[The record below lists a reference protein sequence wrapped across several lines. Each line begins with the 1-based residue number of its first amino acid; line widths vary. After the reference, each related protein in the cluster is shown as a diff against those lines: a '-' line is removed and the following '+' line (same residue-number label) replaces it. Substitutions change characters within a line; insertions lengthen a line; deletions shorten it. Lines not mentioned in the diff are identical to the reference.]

1 MKKIVAIID
10 AVNYK
15 EEQLDAIEYISGM
28 IKSTLT
34 IIMMEDVNSISTLM
48 APDFAE
54 GVPAHYYEIVIQA
67 ADEKKKI
74 IKENTAALQK
84 ACKERNITCT
94 IRGDKGSAVEETI
107 LESRFADLLLISR
120 DISFP
125 FLFDTNPTNYVKD
138 MLVTAQCPVMVIP
151 DNLIVPKGVIFCY
164 NGTYSSL
171 YAIRAFTALFPAL
184 VAKSCTVVY
193 VCEKNNNILPN
204 EKLLLEYLTCYSSDI
219 GVKILSGNI
228 ENVLT
233 GYLEGKSDYIST
245 FGAYG
250 RSRLSR
256 FFDDSSAESILRKMK
271 GPLFITH
278 P

>member
-1 MKKIVAIID
+1 MKKILAIID
-10 AVNYK
+10 AINYK
-15 EEQLDAIEYISGM
+15 EEQLDAIEYVSGM
-28 IKSTLT
+28 FKSKLT
-34 IIMMEDVNSISTLM
+34 IVMLEDNNSLSTLM

-74 IKENTAALQK
+74 IKKNTAALQK
-84 ACKERNITCT
+84 ACKERNIACA

-107 LESRFADLLLISR
+107 TESRFADLLLISK

-125 FLFDTNPTNYVKD
+125 FLFDGNPTSYVKD
-138 MLVTAQCPVMVIP
+138 ILVTAQCPVMVIP
-151 DNLIVPKGVIFCY
+151 DNLKAPKGVIFAY
-164 NGTYSSL
+164 NGTYSSM
-171 YAIRAFTALFPAL
+171 YAIRAFTSLFPAL

-193 VCEKNNNILPN
+193 VCEKGHKAPPH
-204 EKLLLEYLTCYSSDI
+204 EDLLKEYLATYSDSI
-219 GVKILSGNI
+219 EFKVLSGKTDDI
-228 ENVLT
+228 LT
-233 GYLEGKSDYIST
+233 GYLEGKSDYVTT

-256 FFDDSSAESILRKMK
+256 FFDDSSAESILKKMK

>member
-10 AVNYK
+10 AINYK

-34 IIMMEDVNSISTLM
+34 IIMMEDINSISTLM

-54 GVPAHYYEIVIQA
+54 GVPAHYYEIVIKA

-84 ACKERNITCT
+84 ACKERNIACT

-107 LESRFADLLLISR
+107 LESRFADLLLIGR

-125 FLFDTNPTNYVKD
+125 FLFDTNPTSYVRD
-138 MLVTAQCPVMVIP
+138 MLVAAQCPVMVIP
-151 DNLIVPKGVIFCY
+151 DNLLVPKGVIFCY
-164 NGTYSSL
+164 NGTYSSM
-171 YAIRAFTALFPAL
+171 YAIRAFASLFPAL
-184 VAKSCTVVY
+184 VAKSCTVLY
-193 VCEKNNNILPN
+193 VCEKGNSVPPN
-204 EKLLLEYLTCYSSDI
+204 EKLLQEYLSSYNDQ
-219 GVKILSGNI
+219 VAFKILSGRMD
-228 ENVLT
+228 NVLT

>member
-1 MKKIVAIID
+1 MKKILAIID

-15 EEQLDAIEYISGM
+15 EEQLDAIEYVSGM
-28 IKSTLT
+28 FKSNLT
-34 IIMMEDVNSISTLM
+34 IIMLEDINSISQLM

-84 ACKERNITCT
+84 ACKARNITCT
-94 IRGDKGSAVEETI
+94 IRGDKGAAVEETI
-107 LESRFADLLLISR
+107 MESRFADLLLINK

-125 FLFDTNPTNYVKD
+125 FLFDGNPTNYVKD
-138 MLVTAQCPVMVIP
+138 ILVTAQCPVMVIP
-151 DNLIVPKGVIFCY
+151 DKLKEPKGVVFCY
-164 NGTYSSL
+164 NGTFSSM
-171 YAIRAFTALFPAL
+171 YAIKAFTSTFPAL

-193 VCEKNNNILPN
+193 VCEKGSSIAPH
-204 EKLLLEYLTCYSSDI
+204 EYLLREYLLGYNSNIEFRT
-219 GVKILSGNI
+219 LSGRAD
-228 ENVLT
+228 EVLSA
-233 GYLEGKSDYIST
+233 YLESKPDYIST

-256 FFDDSSAESILRKMK
+256 FFDDSSAESILKKMK